1 MKGNKTDRKVLN
13 LLFRSLDGD
22 LKDKDRKKL
31 DEALEKSEELRK
43 EKERALERRRTVT
56 DSADRSFG
64 PFFAERVM
72 NRIDR
77 LGQKTNGW
85 EAFYESFMAAF
96 RKVAIVSAAVL
107 VLLISYNVI
116 KSDIVP
122 EDELFYMA
130 DTTIEEILDLPLF

>member
-1 MKGNKTDRKVLN
+1 MRGKDTNRKVLE
-13 LLFRSLDGD
+13 LLYRSLDGD
-22 LKDKDRKKL
+22 LKGKDQKKL

-43 EKERALERRRTVT
+43 EKERVLAQRQAVA
-56 DSADRSFG
+56 DSASQSFG

-72 NRIDR
+72 HQIEG
-77 LGQKTNGW
+77 LGQKKNGW
-85 EAFYESFMAAF
+85 EAFYENFMAAF

-107 VLLISYNVI
+107 VILISYNVI

-122 EDELFYMA
+122 EDELFFMA

>member
-1 MKGNKTDRKVLN
+1 MKVKNTDKKTLK
-13 LLFRSLDGD
+13 LLYRSLDGD
-22 LKDKDRKKL
+22 LKNKDQNKL

-43 EKERALERRRTVT
+43 EKERILSQRQAVA
-56 DSADRSFG
+56 DSAGQSFG
-64 PFFAERVM
+64 PFFTERVM
-72 NRIDR
+72 HRIEG
-77 LGQKTNGW
+77 LGQRKNGL

-122 EDELFYMA
+122 EDELFFMA
-130 DTTIEEILDLPLF
+130 DTTMEEILDLPLF

>member
-1 MKGNKTDRKVLN
+1 MKGKDTDKKVLK
-13 LLFRSLDGD
+13 LLYRSLDSD
-22 LKDKDRKKL
+22 LKDTDQKKL
-31 DEALEKSEELRK
+31 DEALKKSEELRK
-43 EKERALERRRTVT
+43 EKERVLEQRRVVA
-56 DSADRSFG
+56 DSAGQSFG

-77 LGQKTNGW
+77 LGEKKNGL

-107 VLLISYNVI
+107 VLLISYNVV

-122 EDELFYMA
+122 EDELFFIA
-130 DTTIEEILDLPLF
+130 DTTMEEILDLPLF